1 MCFFIAYLNIFL
13 YLCAK
18 FILKFI
24 IMTTSEMRQAFEKAY
39 GRGAEKIYF
48 SPGRVNLIGEHTDY
62 NGGCVF
68 PCALSFGAWLLLAK
82 NNDRVLRFRSLN
94 MPQVY
99 EIAVDAIKP
108 QPDRAWCNYALGCID
123 IIARR
128 HPEAKLESGYDL
140 LYFGNVPAGAGLS
153 SSAAME
159 VVTARA
165 FTEEMVESL
174 DTQLPFGYKDDKQ
187 YRTELALI
195 GQACEHEYAGVMCG
209 VMDQFASAQGKKDH
223 AIYLNCDTLEFEHVP
238 VKLEGIKVV
247 ISNTHSPHHLDSGAY
262 NDRVRQCKTAVE
274 QISKVKPIKFLAELT
289 LEDWEQVQDAITDP
303 IAKKRARHVVGEVAR
318 TAEAVEALK
327 QGKIERFGELMTA
340 SHVSLRDD
348 YEVTGKE
355 LDSLAEAAWQVEGVL
370 GSRMTGGGFGGC
382 TVSLVRDEAIE
393 TFKAF
398 VGKEYEAKTGLKAD
412 FYVAEIGDGVAR
424 LA

>member
-1 MCFFIAYLNIFL
+1 MNA
-13 YLCAK
+13 
-18 FILKFI
+18 
-24 IMTTSEMRQAFEKAY
+24 AFEQAY
-39 GRGAEKIYF
+39 GRKAEKMYF
-48 SPGRVNLIGEHTDY
+48 APGRVNLIGEHTDY

-82 NNDRVLRFRSLN
+82 NEDKVLRFQSMN
-94 MPQVY
+94 MPQKY
-99 EIAVDAIKP
+99 SIQLSAISP

-128 HPEAKLESGYDL
+128 HPEAKLTSGYDI
-140 LYFGNVPAGAGLS
+140 LYYGNVPAGAGLS

-165 FTEEMVESL
+165 FTEEMSAISS
-174 DTQLPFGYKDDKQ
+174 QMSDKA

-209 VMDQFASAQGKKDH
+209 IMDQFASAQGKKDH

-274 QISKVKPIKFLAELT
+274 QICKVKPIKFLAELS
-289 LEDWEQVQDAITDP
+289 EDDWKEVEGAITDP

-318 TAEAVEALK
+318 TAAAVEALK
-327 QGKIERFGELMTA
+327 KGEIAYFGELMTA

-348 YEVTGKE
+348 YEVTGPE
-355 LDSLAEAAWQVEGVL
+355 LDALAEAAWQVEGVL

-382 TVSLVRDEAIE
+382 TVSLVKDEAIE

-398 VGKEYEAKTGLKAD
+398 VGAEYEKKTGLKAD
-412 FYVAEIGDGVAR
+412 FYVAEIGDGVMR
-424 LA
+424 LE

>member
-1 MCFFIAYLNIFL
+1 
-13 YLCAK
+13 
-18 FILKFI
+18 
-24 IMTTSEMRQAFEKAY
+24 MTTQEMNAAFEQAY
-39 GRGAEKIYF
+39 GRKAEKMYF

-82 NNDRVLRFRSLN
+82 NSENVLRFKSMN
-94 MPQVY
+94 MPQEY
-99 EIAVDAIKP
+99 SIQLSAISP

-128 HPEAKLESGYDL
+128 HPEAKLTSGYDI
-140 LYFGNVPAGAGLS
+140 LYYGNVPAGAGLS

-165 FTEEMVESL
+165 FTEEMSAISS
-174 DTQLPFGYKDDKQ
+174 QMSDKA

-209 VMDQFASAQGKKDH
+209 IMDQFASAQGKKDH

-274 QISKVKPIKFLAELT
+274 QISKVKPIKHLAELT
-289 LEDWEQVQDAITDP
+289 EDDWKEVEGAITDP

-318 TAEAVEALK
+318 TAAAVEALK
-327 QGKIERFGELMTA
+327 KGEIAYFGELMTA

-348 YEVTGKE
+348 YEVTGPE
-355 LDSLAEAAWQVEGVL
+355 LDALAEAAWQVEGVL

-382 TVSLVRDEAIE
+382 TVSLVKDEAIE

-398 VGKEYEAKTGLKAD
+398 VGAEYEKKTGLKAD
-412 FYVAEIGDGVAR
+412 FYVAEIGDGVMR

>member
-1 MCFFIAYLNIFL
+1 
-13 YLCAK
+13 
-18 FILKFI
+18 
-24 IMTTSEMRQAFEKAY
+24 MTTQEMQAAFEQAY
-39 GRGAEKIYF
+39 GHKAEKLFF

-68 PCALSFGAWLLLAK
+68 PCALSFGAWLLIAK
-82 NNDRVLRFRSLN
+82 NEDKVLRFRSLN

-99 EIAVDAIKP
+99 EIAFDTIAP
-108 QPDRAWCNYALGCID
+108 QPDRAWCNYSLGCIE

-128 HPEAKLESGYDL
+128 HPEAKLASGYDL
-140 LYFGNVPAGAGLS
+140 MYYGNVPAGAGLS

-165 FTEEMVESL
+165 FTEEMGVYPLSEGKG
-174 DTQLPFGYKDDKQ
+174 DEKA

-209 VMDQFASAQGKKDH
+209 IMDQFASAQGKKDH

-247 ISNTHSPHHLDSGAY
+247 ITNTHSPHHLDSGAY

-274 QISKVKPIKFLAELT
+274 QISKVRPIKFLAELT
-289 LEDWEQVQDAITDP
+289 EEDWKQVEGAITDP
-303 IAKKRARHVVGEVAR
+303 IAYKRARHVVGEVAR
-318 TAEAVEALK
+318 TAAAVEALK
-327 QGKIERFGELMTA
+327 KGEIAYFGELMTA

-348 YEVTGKE
+348 YEVTGPE
-355 LDSLAEAAWQVEGVL
+355 LDALAEAAWQVEGVL

-382 TVSLVRDEAIE
+382 TVSLVKDEAIE
-393 TFKAF
+393 QFKAF
-398 VGKEYEAKTGLKAD
+398 VGAEYEKKTGLKAD

>member
-1 MCFFIAYLNIFL
+1 
-13 YLCAK
+13 
-18 FILKFI
+18 
-24 IMTTSEMRQAFEKAY
+24 MTTQEMKAAFEQAY
-39 GRGAEKIYF
+39 GRKAEKVF
-48 SPGRVNLIGEHTDY
+48 FAPGRVNLIGEHTDY

-94 MPQVY
+94 MPQTY
-99 EIAVDAIKP
+99 EIAIDAIQP

-123 IIARR
+123 IIRRR
-128 HPEAKLESGYDL
+128 HPEAQLQSGYDL

-165 FTEEMVESL
+165 FTEEMNWTLS
-174 DTQLPFGYKDDKQ
+174 DDKK

-195 GQACEHEYAGVMCG
+195 GQACEYEYAGVMCG

-238 VKLEGIKVV
+238 VKLNGIKVV

-262 NDRVRQCKTAVE
+262 NDRVRQCHTAVE
-274 QISKVKPIKFLAELT
+274 QISQVKPIKFLAELS
-289 LEDWEQVQDAITDP
+289 EAEWKNVESAITDP
-303 IAKKRARHVVGEVAR
+303 IAHKRARHVVGEVAR

-327 QGKIERFGELMTA
+327 KGDIIRFGELMTA

-355 LDSLAEAAWQVEGVL
+355 LDSMAEAAWQVKGVL

-382 TVSLVRDEAIE
+382 TVSLVRDEAIDE
-393 TFKAF
+393 FKRF
-398 VGKEYEAKTGLKAD
+398 VGAEYEKKTGLKAD

-424 LA
+424 LE

>member
-1 MCFFIAYLNIFL
+1 MS
-13 YLCAK
+13 
-18 FILKFI
+18 
-24 IMTTSEMRQAFEKAY
+24 TQEMNAAFEQAY
-39 GRGAEKIYF
+39 GRKAEKMFF

-68 PCALSFGAWLLLAK
+68 PCALSFGAWLLVSK
-82 NNDRVLRFRSLN
+82 NTDGVLRFRSLN

-99 EIAVDAIKP
+99 EIAIDRIAP
-108 QPDRAWCNYALGCID
+108 QPERAWCNYALGCID
-123 IIARR
+123 IISRR

-140 LYFGNVPAGAGLS
+140 LYYGNVPAGAGLS

-165 FTEEMVESL
+165 FTEEMGWK
-174 DTQLPFGYKDDKQ
+174 DADDKK

-238 VKLEGIKVV
+238 VKLDGIKVV

-262 NDRVRQCKTAVE
+262 NDRVRQCHTAVE

-289 LEDWEQVQDAITDP
+289 PEDWEKVEGAITDP

-327 QGKIERFGELMTA
+327 KGDIVRFGELMTA

-355 LDSLAEAAWQVEGVL
+355 LDSLAEAAWQVKGVL

-382 TVSLVRDEAIE
+382 TVSLVKDEAIDE
-393 TFKAF
+393 FKRF
-398 VGKEYEAKTGLKAD
+398 VGAEYEKKTGLKAD
-412 FYVAEIGDGVAR
+412 FYVAEIGDGVMR